1 MRLRIAVCDDDPMEL
16 QKITGSLK
24 QYATLH
30 QKEADIAVYAYPD
43 GDSLLDGAKRLGGFG
58 LMILDILMPGMNG
71 MELAREIRDG
81 GDLGRI
87 IFLTS
92 SPEYAVDS
100 YSVGAFYYLLKPFKQ
115 EELFP
120 LLQKA
125 LLAIGEERGSS
136 IMLKRGAR
144 LLKVELHTLIY
155 AESANHN
162 VLFHLKND
170 DVIGC
175 FGSLNDYENQ
185 LLADGRFVRCHKS
198 FFVNMDFVKSVTN
211 KEFMLTDGQLIPISR
226 NICRQVKS
234 AYFDYFF
241 RKGKE

>member
-1 MRLRIAVCDDDPMEL
+1 MRIAVCDDDPMEL
-16 QKITGSLK
+16 QKITSTLL
-24 QYATLH
+24 QYAALH

-43 GDSLLDGAKRLGGFG
+43 GDSLLGGAKRLGGFS

-81 GDLGRI
+81 GDPGKI

-100 YSVGAFYYLLKPFKQ
+100 YRVGAFYYLLKPFLQ
-115 EELFP
+115 EELFSI
-120 LLQKA
+120 LHKA
-125 LLAIGEERGSS
+125 LHAIGEERGSS
-136 IMLKRGAR
+136 IMLKQGAK
-144 LLKVELHTLIY
+144 LTKVELRELIY
-155 AESANHN
+155 VESANHN
-162 VLFHLKND
+162 VLFHIKSI
-170 DVIGC
+170 DVISS
-175 FGSLNDYENQ
+175 FGSLNDYENT

-198 FFVNMDFVKSVTN
+198 FIVNMDFVKSVTN
-211 KEFMLTDGQLIPISR
+211 KEFILTDGQLIPISR